1 MVISN
6 CIIVDNS
13 SCTTYLLPS
22 TTISITTAISFITTG
37 RVLLSLLNCH
47 DLLDTTV
54 VAGNLTSLGSSSF
67 IASSKPSITPSS
79 NYKYI
84 NSFGN
89 S

>member
-1 MVISN
+1 MVDS
-6 CIIVDNS
+6 S

-22 TTISITTAISFITTG
+22 TTISITTTISFITTG
-37 RVLLSLLNCH
+37 RVLIDLLSLLNCH
-47 DLLDTTV
+47 DLLDTTA

-84 NSFGN
+84 HWQLIIIIIQ
-89 S
+89 